1 MDDFS
6 DDDPIREYDDAP
18 PNLEESAELGEE
30 AASLALAALGW
41 ILTDDDRA
49 HRFLDLTGL
58 DAGGLRDAVA
68 LPSTHR
74 AVLDFLCS
82 YEPDL
87 IAAARALDIAP
98 EAIANARYANA
109 TFGSSK

>member
-6 DDDPIREYDDAP
+6 DGDPDHHYDDEP
-18 PNLEESAELGEE
+18 RELGELDE
-30 AASLALAALGW
+30 GAASLALAALGW

-49 HRFLDLTGL
+49 HRFLDMTGL
-58 DAGGLRDAVA
+58 DAGGLREAVA

-74 AVLDFLCS
+74 AVLDFLCA

-87 IAAARALDIAP
+87 IAAACALDIAP
-98 EAIANARYANA
+98 EALANARY
-109 TFGSSK
+109 GVSK